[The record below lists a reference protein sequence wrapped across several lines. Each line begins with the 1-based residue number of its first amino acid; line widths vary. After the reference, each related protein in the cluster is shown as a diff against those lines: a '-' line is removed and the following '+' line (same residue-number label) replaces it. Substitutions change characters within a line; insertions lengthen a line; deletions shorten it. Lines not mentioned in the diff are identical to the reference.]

1 MTRRLLLPALCSLV
15 AYASLAVPAGAA
27 APSACPGDPIDV
39 DRAITGEFDGSLQ
52 GSYVLVPFDVPA
64 GTTSV
69 RVKYCYDTPESGTL
83 KHTLDLGMYQP
94 RPSTAT
100 TWGETEFRGWGGSS
114 HPDVTIT
121 PQGFST
127 EEQYKANPR
136 GHVPGRTTRGFRP
149 GSIPAGQWAAELG
162 VAAVVSQAD
171 GDADG
176 KVAWRIEIEN
186 SSDPAFAAEPYQPAA
201 YDERPQKGAG
211 WYQGDL
217 HVHSEHSSLGDA
229 PMSEVFGYA
238 FGTAGLDFITLT
250 DYVTDTAWNEIGR
263 YQGAHRGRLI
273 ARSSEVIT
281 YRGHLMNQTSAS
293 YVDYRT
299 GRVFEREESADL
311 RPVREPTPPSVLFR
325 SIRDG
330 GGWTQ
335 VNHPTIFP
343 SETPGFANLCRGC
356 PWDYS
361 DAETN
366 WRRVDAFE
374 VNTGPAQIGTI
385 PNGFTTTAIAE
396 WDALRK
402 RGYPLTGVSVS
413 DSHDAGEPDGP
424 TESPIGNGRTVV
436 FADEL
441 SEHGVRRAVQAGHA
455 YVKNFRDSPE
465 LRLEAR
471 AGGRV
476 AIMGDALRQRRAAI
490 TARVTGATGEGWRL
504 IVLRDGRR
512 ISDRPITS
520 SRFTFGF
527 TARRA
532 GEYRIQVERTS
543 EQGAVVHSISN
554 PIALGKTPR
563 RAPRGLR
570 AGGTQARLRLSA
582 SRPRRRGTAVRV
594 TFTARTTAGAPLG
607 GVLVRW
613 GGRSDYTD
621 SRGRAT
627 MTARILEPGRY
638 RARAVALNWI
648 AAARTVAVR

>member
-1 MTRRLLLPALCSLV
+1 MARTPSAALAALLT
-15 AYASLAVPAGAA
+15 SLAFATTAHAA
-27 APSACPGDPIDV
+27 APAACPGDPIRV
-39 DRAITGEFDGSLQ
+39 DQAITGEFDTSLQ
-52 GSYVLVPFDVPA
+52 GSYVLIPFEVPA

-69 RVKYCYDTPESGTL
+69 RVKYCWDQPEAGTL

-94 RPSTAT
+94 RPTTNT

-127 EEQYKANPR
+127 EDQYKANPK

-149 GSIPAGQWAAELG
+149 GPIPAGQWAAELG

-176 KVAWRIEIEN
+176 KVAWRIEVERSN
-186 SSDPAFAAEPYQPAA
+186 DPAFAAEPYAPAR
-201 YDERPQKGAG
+201 YSERPQKGAG

-263 YQGAHRGRLI
+263 YQGAHRGKLI
-273 ARSSEVIT
+273 ARSSEVVT
-281 YRGHLMNQTSAS
+281 YRGHTNNQASAS
-293 YVDYRT
+293 FVEYRT
-299 GRVFEREESADL
+299 GRVYEREQDAEL
-311 RPVREPTPPSVLFR
+311 RQVREPLPPSAIFR
-325 SIRDG
+325 DVRDR

-374 VNTGPAQIGTI
+374 VNTGPAMIGPI
-385 PNGFTTTAIAE
+385 PNPFTGTAISE

-402 RGYPLTGVSVS
+402 RGYPLTGVSAS

-436 FADEL
+436 YSDEL
-441 SEHGVRRAVQAGHA
+441 SEDGVRRGVQAGHA
-455 YVKNFRDSPE
+455 YVKNFAASPD
-465 LRLEAR
+465 LRWEAR
-471 AGGRV
+471 AGGRL
-476 AIMGDALRQRRAAI
+476 AIMGDALRQRRA
-490 TARVTGATGEGWRL
+490 TFVGRVTGATGDGWRL
-504 IVLRDGRR
+504 VVLRDGPR
-512 ISDRPITS
+512 IAERPS
-520 SRFTFGF
+520 GSARFTHSFV
-527 TARRA
+527 ARRA
-532 GEYRIQVERTS
+532 GEYRIQVERV
-543 EQGAVVHSISN
+543 EGENAVVHSLSN
-554 PIALGKTPR
+554 PIALGQTPR

-582 SRPRRRGTAVRV
+582 TRPRRRGTAVTV
-594 TFTARTTAGAPLG
+594 TFTVRTNAGAPLG

-621 SRGRAT
+621 SRGRVT
-627 MTARILEPGRY
+627 LTARLLEPGRF
-638 RARAVALNWI
+638 RARAVALNWL
-648 AAARTVAVR
+648 AAGLTVVVR